1 MYRKSRKRC
10 HYVSSLHLPQNFPLP
25 SFVAFPPLQFCI
37 SSTCKSIFPLLVAC
51 SFRKES
57 VEDAT
62 QKLRQLFGDHT
73 QNFIIACHVQC
84 FPKNMYNIQ
93 ILKIIFYENGKTGIS
108 GSPILNVLFV
118 HVIRLSAFSNFYHSK
133 NFQNLAESLRY
144 SCCIYT
150 DFSAYFWVTLYD
162 TYQITCS

>member
-1 MYRKSRKRC
+1 MKYLLQVLSASNKPKNSEISLKSLISSKTEKMYRKSRKRC

-93 ILKIIFYENGKTGIS
+93 ILKYSTKMEK
-108 GSPILNVLFV
+108 P
-118 HVIRLSAFSNFYHSK
+118 AFLEVRF
-133 NFQNLAESLRY
+133 
-144 SCCIYT
+144 
-150 DFSAYFWVTLYD
+150 
-162 TYQITCS
+162 